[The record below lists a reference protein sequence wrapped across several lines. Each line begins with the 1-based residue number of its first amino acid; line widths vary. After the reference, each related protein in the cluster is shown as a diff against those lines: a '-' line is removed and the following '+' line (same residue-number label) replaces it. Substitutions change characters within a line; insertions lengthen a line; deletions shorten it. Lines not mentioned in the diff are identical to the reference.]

1 MAAQVENQLMV
12 GGSFMIAPIY
22 RQNADGRYVYL
33 PETMKMYRLRS
44 AEDMDAEI
52 LPAGHHYV
60 KAALNEVLVFLRE
73 DRLVPLAAPA
83 EYADGVDASKLTL
96 LHFIQDEAVYE
107 MYDDDGVSRGE
118 TLEGHMTEIRATVD
132 GEISVNGAASPEC
145 RLMTL

>member
-1 MAAQVENQLMV
+1 MAAQVEDQLMV
-12 GGSFMIAPIY
+12 GESFMVAPIY

-44 AEDMDAEI
+44 ADDMDAEI

-60 KAALNEVLVFLRE
+60 KAALNDVLVFVRA
-73 DRLVPLAAPA
+73 DHLVPLAAPA

-107 MYDDDGVSRGE
+107 MYDDDGISRGE
-118 TLEGHMTEIRATVD
+118 TLDGHMTEIRVTVN